1 MLKGTKY
8 ENIKVLGGIIVH
20 LTAEGVMTEYRI
32 PKSFSDTVLTM
43 PPLPRI
49 KEVMAKKYSD
59 IAREEKRKDDLK
71 KFLS

>member
-1 MLKGTKY
+1 
-8 ENIKVLGGIIVH
+8 
-20 LTAEGVMTEYRI
+20 MTEYRI

-59 IAREEKRKDDLK
+59 IEREKKRITDLDK
-71 KFLS
+71 LLNG